1 MKTVAILTAALVL
14 IAIATPTWAAKT
26 VPKFRLNNVDGKKIT
41 FDGLAAKYELMAFVF
56 WSTVCDPCKDELVE
70 INKFAGDYEGFGV
83 VAVSTDSAR
92 TSSQVKPFFKGQGF
106 KFDTLLDVDG
116 ELVKALGIPGN
127 PYVLL
132 VTAKG
137 DVIWEHSGYRKGD
150 EKKMQAEIEK
160 YFAEPEPEPGPGS
173 DDVTEEE

>member
-1 MKTVAILTAALVL
+1 MRTGAILTAAVVL
-14 IAIATPTWAAKT
+14 IAVATPTWAAKT
-26 VPKFRLNNVDGKKIT
+26 VPAFKLCNIDGKKIT
-41 FDGLAAKYELMAFVF
+41 FADLAAEYELMAFVF
-56 WSTVCDPCKDELVE
+56 WATGCAPCKDELIE

-92 TSSQVKPFFKGQGF
+92 TSSEVKPYVKGQGF
-106 KFDTLLDVDG
+106 KFDVLLDVDG

-127 PYVLL
+127 PYALL
-132 VTAKG
+132 ATAEG

-160 YFAEPEPEPGPGS
+160 YFAAGEPEADV
-173 DDVTEEE
+173 DDVTEEG